1 MDFYKIK
8 EGMDEQHKVYLNEL
22 KQAYTNSQIELKRQE
37 GIVQARVDQVSA
49 KLSEAINQLK
59 ITKDETDT
67 LTRANEKLKEDNYT
81 LEIEKE
87 QFYLDRS
94 SEELKRKEWI
104 NKVAKDRENLAEQE
118 RLLSVR
124 IAEREAQAS
133 KKESNANYAADKNN
147 EVLEAIKQKQAEL
160 DMGKQELAEAKVA
173 LEANQAQYQADIK
186 SLEQMRCEV
195 DAKEIKNK
203 DRDKE
208 LDKREQALDYR
219 DNSLNIKEASLKEK
233 EEDISDRELEA
244 DLREIELNRKQTRA
258 ESLMAIYEEKTR
270 K

>member
-22 KQAYTNSQIELKRQE
+22 KQAYNNSQIELKRQE

-49 KLSEAINQLK
+49 KLAEAIKQLK

-67 LTRANEKLKEDNYT
+67 LMRANEKLKADNSV
-81 LEIEKE
+81 LEVERA

-94 SEELKRKEWI
+94 AEELKRKEWLD
-104 NKVAKDRENLAEQE
+104 KVANEKENLAEQE
-118 RLLSVR
+118 RLSSVR
-124 IAEREAQAS
+124 IAEREAQAI
-133 KKESNANYAADKNN
+133 KKEADSNYAIDKNN
-147 EVLEAIKQKQAEL
+147 EILEAIKQKQAEL
-160 DMGKQELAEAKVA
+160 DIAKQEIIEAKA
-173 LEANQAQYQADIK
+173 LLETNQSQYQADIK
-186 SLEQMRCEV
+186 SLEQRRYEV
-195 DAKEIKNK
+195 DAKEARNGE
-203 DRDKE
+203 REKE

-219 DNSLNIKEASLKEK
+219 DNSLNIKDTSLKEK

-258 ESLMAIYEEKTR
+258 ESLMAIYEEKSR